1 MNLFKFGTGDI
12 FYFFKK
18 IGAEKIL
25 SLVIF
30 WGIVLILFVPFI
42 FDGGLYFPFIT
53 GKAFYVMA
61 LSEIVF
67 CLWAIL
73 AIFYPKYRPK
83 KNYLTIAVA
92 LYFLAYFLATIFGTN
107 FHRSFWGKFERMG
120 GFVFLGHLFLFFLV
134 IVSFLKTRKQWMQ
147 LVFVTSF
154 LGATI
159 GLLNFIEKFFGVTV
173 INGDKGGLSFGND
186 SFLATYLLMALFFSL
201 IIFLEKSKER
211 LFFLMNRNDYRF
223 VGGLFTLAT
232 GLGLFFTGGRAAKI
246 AALFGVFLI
255 YLFYLA
261 FYEQEKS
268 LNRVGRGILALVL
281 ITTVILVIDL
291 LIPGSLAQN
300 ILSIYT
306 TRARSAVWTTSWEM
320 FREKPLFGWGP
331 ENFEYGFIKH
341 FNPKMFLPE
350 YGGETR
356 FDKAHNVFFDTLI
369 DAGIFG
375 LITFILIYFLVFHT
389 LWVGYKKKK
398 ISFNLA
404 AVLSALFISHFI
416 QNLTVFDTPGTYVL
430 WIFALGFVAFLS
442 GAEKY
447 SFDSRKQ
454 QNPSFSKLFF
464 LFSLLIITA
473 LSFYFFVI
481 QPYRACATEVQALN
495 EKDSQKRVE
504 LYKKTLTLSPISRY
518 SIRESFALSSANLY
532 RDNLAPRSE
541 IEFVLGEL
549 EKTINENP
557 YEVFSAYFYGKF
569 ISETDLKNDFQKLIK
584 AEKYLEGAIEKC
596 PKLQYLYWALAYIEA
611 DKNNFEKAV
620 NFAEKAIALEPRVE
634 QSHIVALDIAKE
646 KQDERLFRNM
656 MERYLYYFPEREK
669 EVLKMLKDIL
679 DKEEQ
684 KGQE

>member
-1 MNLFKFGTGDI
+1 MNLFKFRPRDI

-18 IGAEKIL
+18 IGVEKIL
-25 SLVIF
+25 SSIIF
-30 WGIVLILFVPFI
+30 WGIALILLVPFI

-61 LSEIVF
+61 LSEIIF

-83 KNYLTIAVA
+83 KNCLTIAVA
-92 LYFLAYFLATIFGTN
+92 LYFLAYFLATIFGVN
-107 FHRSFWGKFERMG
+107 FHHSFWGKFERMG
-120 GFVFLGHLFLFFLV
+120 GFVFLVHLFLFFLV
-134 IVSFLKTRKQWMQ
+134 IVSFLKTRRQWMQ
-147 LVFVTSF
+147 LVFITSF

-159 GLLNFIEKFFGVTV
+159 GLLNFVEKFFGVTV
-173 INGDKGGLSFGND
+173 IAGDKSGLSFGND

-201 IIFLEKSKER
+201 IIFLEKPKER

-246 AALFGVFLI
+246 SALFGVFLI

-261 FYEQEKS
+261 FYEQEKN
-268 LNRVGRGILALVL
+268 LNRVGRVILVLVL

-291 LIPGSLAQN
+291 LIPNSFAQN

-320 FREKPLFGWGP
+320 FKEKPLFGWGP
-331 ENFEYGFIKH
+331 ENFEYGFVKH

-375 LITFILIYFLVFHT
+375 LIAFILIYFLVFHT
-389 LWVGYKKKK
+389 LWTGYKKKK

-404 AVLSALFISHFI
+404 AGLGALFISHFL

-430 WIFALGFVAFLS
+430 WIFALGLVAFLADKQEDLIS
-442 GAEKY
+442 QKKFPKF
-447 SFDSRKQ
+447 SFL
-454 QNPSFSKLFF
+454 KLT
-464 LFSLLIITA
+464 IIISILAAMIT
-473 LSFYFFVI
+473 SFYFFVI
-481 QPYRACATEVQALN
+481 NPYRACATVPLALK
-495 EKDSQKRVE
+495 EEDSQKRLE

-518 SIRESFALSSANLY
+518 SIREHFALSSANLY
-532 RDNLAPRSE
+532 GDNLVPRSE
-541 IEFVLGEL
+541 IEFTLGEL

-557 YEVFSAYFYGKF
+557 YEVFSAYFYGK
-569 ISETDLKNDFQKLIK
+569 IVHETDLKNDFQKLVK
-584 AEKYLEGAIEKC
+584 AEKYLEGAIEEC

-611 DKNNFEKAV
+611 DMKKFDAAV
-620 NFAEKAIALEPRVE
+620 NFAEKAIALEPKVE

-646 KQDERLFRNM
+646 KQDEKLFRNV

-669 EVLKMLKDIL
+669 EVLKLLKDIL
-679 DKEEQ
+679 DKEE
-684 KGQE
+684 